1 MMGFLL
7 SAGLFTKH
15 FLKITKQIM
24 SYLYVHFISI
34 HLSVNN
40 NIVQQ
45 SLFLKEAL
53 LVKRIEDRYSGYDDG
68 QVPLGCGVAHWLVRL
83 SAAS

>member
-1 MMGFLL
+1 
-7 SAGLFTKH
+7 
-15 FLKITKQIM
+15 M
-24 SYLYVHFISI
+24 SYLYVHFIFI

-45 SLFLKEAL
+45 SLFRKEAFWL
-53 LVKRIEDRYSGYDDG
+53 AKRIEDRNSGHDDG
-68 QVPLGCGVAHWLVRL
+68 QVSLGCGVAHWLVRL